1 MQIASFTL
9 CPVYMR
15 EMVLECVRNATVAAQ
30 ECPQQF
36 IPVASL
42 FLSLAEAPPLNIL
55 QFDKVVA
62 PAFILFDVGRHRLGV
77 HRSLSNCCP

>member
-1 MQIASFTL
+1 
-9 CPVYMR
+9 MR

-36 IPVASL
+36 ITVASL
-42 FLSLAEAPPLNIL
+42 LLFLAEAPPL

-62 PAFILFDVGRHRLGV
+62 PAFIDN
-77 HRSLSNCCP
+77 SLMWVDTG